1 MFTVEDYLEILA
13 GISNKDTTSKFE
25 LHKPDYNLITSLARQ
40 TFRQTPFTDRQYELA
55 KKKLLD
61 YKDQFEN
68 NGYKN
73 VENDLSSLRMPL
85 REIDR
90 SRWIKFVDIDT
101 ENYIGVRFT
110 FNKKLIDSLEKLSR
124 YEEKQ
129 KYDKV
134 EKVHYYECSER
145 SLFEVIT
152 VLKDKNFEI
161 QQEVLEAYNQ
171 IEYINSNWQ
180 DYLPGIYKLK
190 LKNLHQTA
198 IDYVISDIGEP
209 SKDNLY
215 RYADKKQM
223 LGLHHFDED
232 DLEYSL
238 NNLTALSKKI
248 VQRTKTNVQ
257 ISPTEYNTDRL
268 AESLLELHRF
278 PILIILNDND
288 SDLDRIIEFNKSF
301 KNIFMPEDI
310 SVMYRKDNTSK
321 ENTDF
326 NTYVKENKINN
337 PLANNTKIVYASGS
351 KVNKILLSS
360 DWTPQ
365 TTITFDTSPVFGNK
379 WQVYLNQFDLNISYT
394 DEVSPFR
401 SYYSKTASKGIEK
414 I

>member
-25 LHKPDYNLITSLARQ
+25 LHKPDYNLVTSLARQ
-40 TFRQTPFTDRQYELA
+40 TFRQTPYTDRQYELA

-90 SRWIKFVDIDT
+90 SRWIKFVEIDT

-110 FNKKLIDSLEKLSR
+110 FNKKLIDSLEKLNR

-129 KYDKV
+129 KYNKV

-152 VLKDKNFEI
+152 SLKDKNFEI

-171 IEYINSNWQ
+171 IEYMNSNWQ

-209 SKDNLY
+209 NKDNLY

-223 LGLHHFDED
+223 LGLHYFDED

-288 SDLDRIIEFNKSF
+288 SDLDNIIEFNKSF
-301 KNIFMPEDI
+301 KNIQREH
-310 SVMYRKDNTSK
+310 
-321 ENTDF
+321 
-326 NTYVKENKINN
+326 INSN
-337 PLANNTKIVYASGS
+337 
-351 KVNKILLSS
+351 
-360 DWTPQ
+360 
-365 TTITFDTSPVFGNK
+365 
-379 WQVYLNQFDLNISYT
+379 
-394 DEVSPFR
+394 
-401 SYYSKTASKGIEK
+401 
-414 I
+414 